1 MNEGSAYLITPVGS
15 YRPLIPENFNDE
27 YREMR
32 QMVQDFARETLLP
45 HAEEIE
51 KLDEGLTRDLLK
63 EMSQLGLMGADVP
76 EKYGGMGLD
85 KTASALVVE
94 ALAHCGSAS
103 LLVTYTDQTGIGLFP
118 ILWYGNEAQK
128 EKYLPAI
135 LSGEKISSFALTEP
149 GAGSDALATAT
160 TAVYDPEKRQ
170 FVINGTKQFITNG
183 SWADLAVLYAKV
195 DGQKFTAFV
204 LEKDFPGWKRGPEE
218 KKMGIKGSS
227 TTTYVLEDCLVPEE
241 NVLGGVGKGVPVA
254 FNVLY
259 IGRMKLGAVTMGAAK
274 VIIGSALEYARQR
287 RQFGRPIAAF
297 GMIQRKLAD
306 MTRRAFEAESITYA
320 CTGSI
325 DAAIAALDEKA
336 PDYQSRMLGIIEDHA
351 VETSAVKVYC
361 SETEWLNVDDAVQIL
376 GGYGYTE
383 EYPFARYYRDEKI
396 NRIFEGTNE
405 INRLIIGGTMLK
417 KAILEEIPF
426 RETIGERTKNP
437 LPPLPNDMPKVIREL
452 ALPVEYSQTLVLLAL
467 DALIKAYGQDLKNR
481 QFLLEPLAD
490 MALAQYV
497 ASSVVGRVAQVSEKD
512 DRYALYL
519 AAARISVEHQ
529 FHQIYQLGS
538 RIWNHLQ
545 QEYPRVITSLGDVL
559 GQKPDLTYDV
569 LTDRYTLY
577 RAVEAS
583 NGYPFE

>member
-32 QMVQDFARETLLP
+32 RMVRDFARQTLLP
-45 HAEEIE
+45 HAEDIE

-63 EMSQLGLMGADVP
+63 EMGQLGLMGADVP

-545 QEYPRVITSLGDVL
+545 QEYPRVISSLGNVL

>member
-32 QMVQDFARETLLP
+32 RMVRDFARQTLLP
-45 HAEEIE
+45 HAEDIE

-63 EMSQLGLMGADVP
+63 EMGQLGLMGADVP